1 MPATSLKQI
10 YNFEG
15 PFQRAFKEVMEAAG
29 YGNVFLERSL
39 ETLPQSRIE
48 PIFAGGNAINEEVRP
63 DGTHVYDF
71 FEGRL
76 AVRIVTDRPDNQ
88 PSIIPGVM
96 DLHEEYAA
104 AVRAEM
110 EERRNPFN
118 ETNLPF
124 YAVKTIRP
132 LATTRD
138 MDPRWMEDYTRL
150 EFFVQFGIRS
160 DQWPTGS

>member
-15 PFQRAFKEVMEAAG
+15 AFERAVRDLLTAAG
-29 YGNVFLERSL
+29 NADSFIEQSL
-39 ETLPQSRIE
+39 GSLPESRIE
-48 PIFAGGNAINEEVRP
+48 VTFAAGAAVNEECLAN
-63 DGTHVYDF
+63 GQHVYDF

-76 AVRIVTDRPDNQ
+76 TLRIVTVRPADRA
-88 PSIIPGVM
+88 SLIPGVAT
-96 DLHEEYAA
+96 LHEEWAA
-104 AVRAEM
+104 AVRAAL
-110 EERRNPFN
+110 EERAAPF
-118 ETNLPF
+118 TTANLPY

-138 MDPRWMEDYTRL
+138 LDARWLEDYTRL

-160 DQWPTGS
+160 DQWPA